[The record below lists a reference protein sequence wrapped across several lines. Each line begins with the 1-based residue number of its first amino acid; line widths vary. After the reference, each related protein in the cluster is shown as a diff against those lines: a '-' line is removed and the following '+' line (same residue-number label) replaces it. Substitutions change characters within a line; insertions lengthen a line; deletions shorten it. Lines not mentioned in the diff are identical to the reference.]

1 MIRKANEMAVEN
13 REHMRDGE
21 GTVVV
26 TQAFANEEMTSKTR
40 LCAKLTLVKGASIGI
55 HTHLDE
61 DEIYYILSGRG
72 IVDDTLSKTE
82 VGVGDAVLT
91 GNGESHSI
99 SNPFDETLELL
110 AVVIK
115 Y

>member
-1 MIRKANEMAVEN
+1 MIRKADQMAVEH

-21 GTVVV
+21 GTVIVQ
-26 TQAFANEEMTSKTR
+26 QAFACDEMTSKTR

-55 HTHLDE
+55 HTHADE
-61 DEIYYILSGRG
+61 DEIYYILSGKG
-72 IVDDTLSKTE
+72 IVDDTVTKTE
-82 VGVGDAVLT
+82 VGPGDAVLT

-99 SNPFDETLELL
+99 ANPFEETLELL